1 VAGAARA
8 RVDRGAG
15 AAAIGLRL
23 GVPARPARQERGE
36 VIGERAHIVFGDAR
50 EVAHHRVHRAGGD
63 GVLRLDAGAQVREEL
78 LAAPG
83 QRRGVRRVQRGR
95 VPAFGLAA
103 VEGPRFHLG
112 AQGVARR
119 VAGAAVR
126 EAFGEIRAPAP
137 LGVFP
142 IWLEIKRL
150 PSAEKC
156 PDVVGEAKLVRRRAC
171 AHRLARHEIGV
182 ERADVLVGEPR
193 VVLVG
198 KRGIEMPALAVQAL
212 AQRAPERGL
221 RPGSD
226 PGFGLGGD
234 VGAVDRAEGRPQRP
248 AAQRCKLRALA
259 HQSRFER
266 RRRRRL
272 DRRERLLRGT
282 SRDAEQRRGA
292 KSLYHLRKRPPP
304 PKNSRKRK

>member
-63 GVLRLDAGAQVREEL
+63 RVLRFDAGAQVREEL

-83 QRRGVRRVQRGR
+83 QRRGIRRVQRGR
-95 VPAFGLAA
+95 
-103 VEGPRFHLG
+103 R
-112 AQGVARR
+112 AR
-119 VAGAAVR
+119 
-126 EAFGEIRAPAP
+126 
-137 LGVFP
+137 
-142 IWLEIKRL
+142 
-150 PSAEKC
+150 
-156 PDVVGEAKLVRRRAC
+156 
-171 AHRLARHEIGV
+171 AHRLARLEIGV
-182 ERADVLVGEPR
+182 QRADVLVGEPR

>member
-63 GVLRLDAGAQVREEL
+63 RVLRFDAGAQVREEL

-83 QRRGVRRVQRGR
+83 QRRGIRRVQRGR
-95 VPAFGLAA
+95 
-103 VEGPRFHLG
+103 R
-112 AQGVARR
+112 AR
-119 VAGAAVR
+119 
-126 EAFGEIRAPAP
+126 
-137 LGVFP
+137 
-142 IWLEIKRL
+142 
-150 PSAEKC
+150 
-156 PDVVGEAKLVRRRAC
+156 
-171 AHRLARHEIGV
+171 AHRLARLEIGV
-182 ERADVLVGEPR
+182 QRADVLVGEPR

-234 VGAVDRAEGRPQRP
+234 VGAVDRAEGRLQRP
-248 AAQRCKLRALA
+248 AAGVGLAARRGMTAVAVAQRCKLRALA
-259 HQSRFER
+259 HQPRFER

-272 DRRERLLRGT
+272 DRRERALRGT

-304 PKNSRKRK
+304 PKNSRK